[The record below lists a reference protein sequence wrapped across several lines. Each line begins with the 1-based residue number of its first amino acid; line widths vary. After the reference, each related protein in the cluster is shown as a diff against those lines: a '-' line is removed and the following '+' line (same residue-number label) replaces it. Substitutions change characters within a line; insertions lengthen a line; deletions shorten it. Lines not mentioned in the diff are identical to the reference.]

1 MGVFCC
7 CEEEDGDGDDWD
19 EDWEG
24 EDDWEGDEDD
34 REEEEDVED
43 AGECL
48 QTVLQPG
55 VLGSMLE
62 GMAKVAEGSK
72 SSSSSSLSWVEMPSS
87 TSRIIASI

>member
-7 CEEEDGDGDDWD
+7 EGREEEGDGDDWG
-19 EDWEG
+19 ED
-24 EDDWEGDEDD
+24 EDDWEGDEDG